1 MAKLCKTGVLIR
13 YLLANID
20 KEKALDQNNTKSRMY
35 KPSMNFK
42 DRDLNKSEDMFHQ

>member
-20 KEKALDQNNTKSRMY
+20 KEKALDQNNIKSRTCITCII
-35 KPSMNFK
+35 FK
-42 DRDLNKSEDMFHQ
+42 DRDLNKTEDTFR